1 MFQPS
6 PGALVAHRFRLR
18 HPIGKGGMG
27 QVWEAHDKELDGPC
41 AVKFIV
47 DHLARDPEARL
58 RIVREAR
65 AVARLRSP
73 HVVNILSVGEHED
86 AMYLAM
92 ELLEGETL
100 SSRLER
106 NGKLDAGTTL
116 ALLEQVEQVLDKA
129 HAHGVVHR
137 DLKPD
142 NIWLCAEPKLFV
154 KVLDFGIAK
163 SQRLGAGATAS
174 GALMG
179 TPQYMSP
186 EQANGER
193 EVDHRS
199 DLWALAIIAME
210 CLSGK
215 RPYEASGLGNLL
227 MKIMS
232 SPPPAVHDLDPTLP
246 ASLAPWWQRAL
257 AHDPNARFQN
267 AADLVQGLRAGLAAL
282 PPGRG
287 PSLFDHTARGNWAE
301 PTPAPQ
307 PQPARVRTLVTNI
320 HPTPLSEPT
329 PALRLEHAH
338 TPAHAPP
345 TPQPGLTQPMSAP
358 RERGISVGPVTH
370 TAELTRPSRRRKRRW
385 VGYAL
390 GAIALGVVGLGIW
403 RGLLHSR
410 SSTSASGDI
419 DIHWSTLRPIEP
431 SVEAE
436 ASQRPEAPPANPA
449 VPLNDPSL
457 TPPVAAPPSPPDA
470 IEPAPATSRAIAPLS
485 SQHVVSPSA
494 SAHKPS
500 AQAARAVP
508 HPAEGPAAPPRPERL
523 TPGAPAAAT
532 LPQPPTRRSSKAGSK
547 RSADDDSKL
556 KERLGF

>member
-1 MFQPS
+1 MFLPS

-58 RIVREAR
+58 RMVREAR

-100 SSRLER
+100 STRLER
-106 NGKLDAGTTL
+106 TGKLDAQTTL
-116 ALLEQVEQVLDKA
+116 ALLEQVAQVLDKA

-163 SQRLGAGATAS
+163 SQRLSAGATAS

-193 EVDHRS
+193 ELDHRS
-199 DLWALAIIAME
+199 DLWSLAIITME

-257 AHDPNARFQN
+257 AHDPNQRFQS
-267 AADLVQGLRAGLAAL
+267 AAELIQALGSGLATL
-282 PPGRG
+282 PSGRG
-287 PSLFDHTARGNWAE
+287 PLQLDKTARGNWAE
-301 PTPAPQ
+301 PTPAPH
-307 PQPARVRTLVTNI
+307 PQPPHVRTLVTNI
-320 HPTPLSEPT
+320 TPVWEPT
-329 PALRLEHAH
+329 PALRLDR
-338 TPAHAPP
+338 APRERETAARAQL
-345 TPQPGLTQPMSAP
+345 TPQPGLTQPLSAP
-358 RERGISVGPVTH
+358 RERGTSVGPVTH
-370 TAELTRPSRRRKRRW
+370 TAQLTRPPRRRSRRWGRYA
-385 VGYAL
+385 VGGLTL
-390 GAIALGVVGLGIW
+390 GAAAFALW
-403 RGLLHSR
+403 RGVLQR
-410 SSTSASGDI
+410 SAAPPAEDGI
-419 DIHWSTLRPIEP
+419 DIHWSTLRPIH
-431 SVEAE
+431 SSAE
-436 ASQRPEAPPANPA
+436 PEAPPRGEAPAAPAPAAPPAEASPLAAPQPA
-449 VPLNDPSL
+449 VPQP
-457 TPPVAAPPSPPDA
+457 TAPPPVAAPFARPN
-470 IEPAPATSRAIAPLS
+470 T
-485 SQHVVSPSA
+485 
-494 SAHKPS
+494 SAHKASP
-500 AQAARAVP
+500 AATQTPAAAAR
-508 HPAEGPAAPPRPERL
+508 RPERL
-523 TPGAPAAAT
+523 RPGAPPAAT
-532 LPQPPTRRSSKAGSK
+532 VPRPPASPTSKAPDPPAG
-547 RSADDDSKL
+547 AEDAKL

>member
-1 MFQPS
+1 MFLPT

-41 AVKFIV
+41 AVKFIL

-65 AVARLRSP
+65 AVARLRTP
-73 HVVNILSVGEHED
+73 HVVSILSVGEHED

-106 NGKLDAGTTL
+106 SGKLDAGLTL
-116 ALLEQVEQVLDKA
+116 ALLEQVLQVLDKA

-142 NIWLCAEPKLFV
+142 NIWLTAEPRLFV

-163 SQRLGAGATAS
+163 SQRMGAGATAS

-232 SPPPAVHDLDPTLP
+232 SPPPPVHDLDPTLP

-257 AHDPNARFQN
+257 AHDPNDRFQN
-267 AADLVQGLRAGLAAL
+267 AADLVQGLRAGLATL

-287 PSLFDHTARGNWAE
+287 PSLFDQTARGNWAE

-307 PQPARVRTLVTNI
+307 PQPPRRVRTLVTNI
-320 HPTPLSEPT
+320 TPTPVSEPT
-329 PALRLEHAH
+329 PALLLDRAQRAQ
-338 TPAHAPP
+338 TSSRSQP

-358 RERGISVGPVTH
+358 RERGSSVGPVTH
-370 TAELTRPSRRRKRRW
+370 TAELTRPARRRQRRW
-385 VGYAL
+385 RWYAL
-390 GAIALGVVGLGIW
+390 GSLALGAAAFAIW
-403 RGLLHSR
+403 RGVSQR
-410 SSTSASGDI
+410 AAGTSASGGI

-431 SVEAE
+431 SSEAE
-436 ASQRPEAPPANPA
+436 AAPRAEAPPTNTEAPARDPAPGPPTVTAPDPA
-449 VPLNDPSL
+449 VSPL
-457 TPPVAAPPSPPDA
+457 TESPP
-470 IEPAPATSRAIAPLS
+470 P
-485 SQHVVSPSA
+485 QHAGRPSA
-494 SAHKPS
+494 SAHKP
-500 AQAARAVP
+500 AQ
-508 HPAEGPAAPPRPERL
+508 PAGKAAPPAPTRPERL
-523 TPGAPAAAT
+523 TPGAPPAAT
-532 LPQPPTRRSSKAGSK
+532 LPKPPAAQSSRPASGKPPA
-547 RSADDDSKL
+547 AEDSKL

>member
-1 MFQPS
+1 
-6 PGALVAHRFRLR
+6 LR

-47 DHLARDPEARL
+47 DHMARDPEARL

-106 NGKLDAGTTL
+106 TVKLDAGTTL
-116 ALLEQVEQVLDKA
+116 ALLEQVAQVLDKA
-129 HAHGVVHR
+129 HASGVVHR

-142 NIWLCAEPKLFV
+142 NIWLSAEPKLFV

-163 SQRLGAGATAS
+163 SQRMGAGATAS

-193 EVDHRS
+193 ELDHRS

-232 SPPPAVHDLDPTLP
+232 SPPPPVHELDPTLP

-257 AHDPNARFQN
+257 AHDPNARFQS
-267 AADLVQGLRAGLAAL
+267 AADLVQGLRAGLATL
-282 PPGRG
+282 SPDRG
-287 PSLFDHTARGNWAE
+287 ASMFDTTARGNWAE
-301 PTPAPQ
+301 PAPAPQ
-307 PQPARVRTLVTNI
+307 PQKPARMRTLLTNI
-320 HPTPLSEPT
+320 TPTPVSEPT
-329 PALRLEHAH
+329 PALLLERAQR
-338 TPAHAPP
+338 TPARAQPA
-345 TPQPGLTQPMSAP
+345 PQPGLTQAMSAP
-358 RERGISVGPVTH
+358 RERGTSVGPVTH
-370 TAELTRPSRRRKRRW
+370 TAELTRPSRRPQRRW
-385 VGYAL
+385 GWYLLGSFAL
-390 GAIALGVVGLGIW
+390 GAAAFAVW
-403 RGLLHSR
+403 RGVLHR
-410 SSTSASGDI
+410 APGTSAGDGI

-431 SVEAE
+431 SAEAE
-436 ASQRPEAPPANPA
+436 AAPRAEAPSTDTGAPPADPETTRSAVALPA
-449 VPLNDPSL
+449 P
-457 TPPVAAPPSPPDA
+457 TPPPSAQPPAQAAPPAPTRPP
-470 IEPAPATSRAIAPLS
+470 
-485 SQHVVSPSA
+485 
-494 SAHKPS
+494 
-500 AQAARAVP
+500 
-508 HPAEGPAAPPRPERL
+508 RL
-523 TPGAPAAAT
+523 TPGAPPAATHSTAPASRPRKPAAAR
-532 LPQPPTRRSSKAGSK
+532 P
-547 RSADDDSKL
+547 SATDDARL